1 MYCKNCHTLMPD
13 GEIICN
19 TCGYDNSNNGDIL
32 EETKEINLTPGIIKK
47 NTNKKQIRNIILLV
61 IIALVI
67 GGATY
72 YIINDS
78 KSIEESK
85 QEQKEVNEEV
95 LDKEFIFDNFK
106 LTYPSSLFGA
116 SKSTIFY
123 KNNNA
128 YNIEIKDISLDEFN
142 NYINDNFKDDS
153 KLGTTST
160 FTYAEEN
167 KYYHIFEAMDNY
179 YMITVNYLVDGSLE
193 STKAQLE
200 LTRIINSLIIS
211 E

>member
-19 TCGYDNSNNGDIL
+19 NCGYDNTLDEDVL
-32 EETKEINLTPGIIKK
+32 EETKEIDLNPRAFKQIE
-47 NTNKKQIRNIILLV
+47 NKKKISKIIAILL
-61 IIALVI
+61 IIIIVAS
-67 GGATY
+67 ASF

-78 KSIEESK
+78 KSIEKSK
-85 QEQKEVNEEV
+85 HEQKETNNEV
-95 LDKEFIFDNFK
+95 LDKTFSLNELK

-128 YNIEIKDISLDEFN
+128 YNIEIKEISSNEYYSMKDDGFN
-142 NYINDNFKDDS
+142 NTAT
-153 KLGTTST
+153 LGNIST
-160 FTYAEEN
+160 FTKDYDEKYEHIIEN
-167 KYYHIFEAMDNY
+167 NEKYYI
-179 YMITVNYLVDGSLE
+179 ITVNYLMNDTLE

-200 LTRIINSLIIS
+200 MTRIINSIS
-211 E
+211 F